1 MNDVFVNVII
11 SITPTDGFVKKNR
24 RRSIKIFI
32 RGQIMFEY
40 SKILPLEKTDVLVI
54 GGGPSGL
61 CAAIASARE
70 GAKTMLIEQSGYCG
84 GMATAGLVA
93 PFMTCYD
100 SGGNTM
106 LIRGLFEEIVDRLVE
121 MGGALH
127 PSNIPTSSSFTSY
140 ITAGHIHVTPFK
152 AEALKLLA
160 DRMLTEAGVTVL
172 YHTSFVDAVT
182 DGDRVERVVVA
193 KKEGL
198 CSIEAKVIVDCTG
211 DGDCAAAAGAPYVLG
226 NGKGRIQPATMF
238 FRVGNVDSAKI
249 DADIEANRDNFYRK
263 DGVNYRSL
271 HWWVSKAR
279 EAGDW
284 SLNRVSIG
292 LFRGV
297 DEDEWSINTSRI
309 MGIDGTSSESLTHGE
324 QVGREQV
331 DEIFAFLK
339 KYVPGCENAK
349 LLQSGSTLGI
359 RETRHI
365 EGLKTLTV
373 DDVLNCCVPDDSVL
387 IAANSVDVHGR
398 FGPTSNEYITIPEGK
413 YYGIP
418 YGCLVPKG
426 FSNLLVA
433 GRCLSADSEAAGAVR
448 VMPPCMAMGQAAGT
462 AAALAFL
469 GNQDVR
475 QLNVEKLR
483 HELERNGVL
492 LNV

>member
-1 MNDVFVNVII
+1 
-11 SITPTDGFVKKNR
+11 
-24 RRSIKIFI
+24 
-32 RGQIMFEY
+32 MFDY
-40 SKILPLEKTDVLVI
+40 SKKLPVEKTDVLVI
-54 GGGPSGL
+54 GGGPAGL
-61 CAAIASARE
+61 CAALASART
-70 GAKTMLIEQSGYCG
+70 GAETMLIEQQGYCG

-106 LIRGLFEEIVDRLVE
+106 LIRGLFEEIVNRLVE
-121 MGGALH
+121 IGGALP
-127 PSNIPTSSSFTSY
+127 PSEIPTSSAFTSY

-152 AEALKLLA
+152 AEALKLVA
-160 DRMLTEAGVTVL
+160 DRMLDEAGVKVL
-172 YHTSFVDAVT
+172 YHTSFVDT
-182 DGDRVERVVVA
+182 DTDSNKIKRVVVL

-198 CSIEAKVIVDCTG
+198 CAIEPKYIVDCSG
-211 DGDCAAAAGAPYVLG
+211 DGDCAAAAGVPYTMG
-226 NGKGRIQPATMF
+226 NGEGRIQPATMF
-238 FRVGNVDSAKI
+238 FRIGNVDSKKI
-249 DADIEANRDNFYRK
+249 DADIEANLDNFYRK

-284 SLNRVSIG
+284 TLNRVSIG

-309 MGIDGTSSESLTHGE
+309 MGIDGTKSDSLSYGE
-324 QVGREQV
+324 KVGREQV

-339 KYVPGCENAK
+339 KYVPGCEDAK

-365 EGLKTLTV
+365 HGLRTLTV
-373 DDVLNCCVPDDSVL
+373 NDVLNCVVPEDSVL

-418 YGCLVPKG
+418 YGCLVPETH
-426 FSNLLVA
+426 SNLLVA
-433 GRCLSADSEAAGAVR
+433 GRCLSADSESAGAVR

-462 AAALAFL
+462 AAALAL
-469 GNQDVR
+469 KENCDVR
-475 QLNVEKLR
+475 KLDVDLLRSELKKNNVEL
-483 HELERNGVL
+483 
-492 LNV
+492 